1 MLYQLKCFNVRIP
14 LKKNWCNYNT
24 AMKKIN
30 TDAVLPFNPQ
40 APFEFCHVAQQWMVF
55 IAKGLR
61 SESREAFSWQVSSA
75 SFGLKHFLNLAL
87 TCMTLKLLKMIA
99 GRFMCRLSLKL
110 ALSAVSS
117 RLDSGYAPWH
127 GHPEAM
133 LCAHCILSGNTISI
147 CPTAG
152 DHSDCLVRVV
162 SARLLHDQ
170 VTRFPLCIP
179 KVFCGRYF

>member
-1 MLYQLKCFNVRIP
+1 
-14 LKKNWCNYNT
+14 
-24 AMKKIN
+24 MKKIN

-117 RLDSGYAPWH
+117 RLDSGYAPWR

-162 SARLLHDQ
+162 SARLL
-170 VTRFPLCIP
+170 RIKLLISPCIP

>member
-1 MLYQLKCFNVRIP
+1 
-14 LKKNWCNYNT
+14 
-24 AMKKIN
+24 MKKIN
-30 TDAVLPFNPQ
+30 TDTVLPFNPQ
-40 APFEFCHVAQQWMVF
+40 APFKFCQVARQWMVF

-61 SESREAFSWQVSSA
+61 SESHQAFSWQVSSA

-87 TCMTLKLLKMIA
+87 TCMTLKLFKMIA

-147 CPTAG
+147 CPRAG

-170 VTRFPLCIP
+170 VTGFLLCIP